1 MQKKSIRDIDIKGK
15 SVLMRVDF
23 NVPLDDN
30 GNITDDN
37 RIRETLPTIRYA
49 LDNGAK
55 LILMSHLGRPKGE
68 VKDEFSLAPVGKR
81 LEELLKKPV
90 MKLDDCI
97 GPEVE
102 KAVRTMASGDV
113 ILLENLRFHKE
124 EEKNNP
130 EFARKLSGLAE
141 IFVNDAF
148 GTCHRAHASTEG
160 VTHFLPSVAGLLVE
174 KEIQYFEK
182 ISESPERPFVL
193 VLGGAKVSDKIPMIE
208 NMLSKADIILIGG
221 AMAYTFLK
229 QEGIKIGSS
238 RYEQEVAD
246 TAKKILDKARSKGV
260 ELLLPVD
267 HVEVNNI
274 ETPQQIKTTYDAEID
289 EGYMGVD
296 IGPKTIT
303 LFSDRLKK
311 AKTIVWNGP
320 MGIFEKD
327 QYSKGTKMI
336 AQAIAGTSATSIVG
350 GGDSA
355 AAAEKFGVKD
365 RISHI
370 STGGGA
376 SLEYLEGKIL
386 PGIAALTDKWSP
398 AD

>member
-81 LEELLKKPV
+81 LEELLKRPV
-90 MKLDDCI
+90 IKLDDCI

-102 KAVRTMASGDV
+102 KAVRGMASGDV

-274 ETPQQIKTTYDAEID
+274 ETPQQIKTTYNAEID

-386 PGIAALTDKWSP
+386 PGIAALTDK
-398 AD
+398 

>member
-1 MQKKSIRDIDIKGK
+1 MHKKSIRDVDISGK
-15 SVLMRVDF
+15 RLLMRVDF

-68 VKDEFSLAPVGKR
+68 VKDEFSLAPVGRR
-81 LEELLKKPV
+81 LEGLLKRPV
-90 MKLDDCI
+90 IKLDDCI

-102 KAVRTMASGDV
+102 KAVRGMASGDV

-130 EFARKLSGLAE
+130 EFARKLSGLAD

-182 ISESPERPFVL
+182 INESPERPFVL

-229 QEGIKIGSS
+229 QKGIEIGSS

-267 HVEVNNI
+267 HVEVDNI
-274 ETPQQIKTTYDAEID
+274 EAPQQVKTTHDAAID
-289 EGYMGVD
+289 EGYIGVD
-296 IGPKTIT
+296 IGPKTIA

-311 AKTIVWNGP
+311 AKTVVWNGP

-336 AQAIAGTSATSIVG
+336 AMAIAGTSATSIVG

-365 RISHI
+365 RLSHI

-386 PGIAALTDKWSP
+386 PGIAALNDR
-398 AD
+398 

>member
-1 MQKKSIRDIDIKGK
+1 MQKKSIRDIDLKGK
-15 SVLMRVDF
+15 RLLIRVDF

-49 LDNGAK
+49 LDKSAK

-81 LEELLKKPV
+81 LEELLKRPV

-102 KAVRTMASGDV
+102 KVVRSMASGDV

-130 EFARKLSGLAE
+130 EFARRLSGLAD

-182 ISESPERPFVL
+182 INESPERPFVL
-193 VLGGAKVSDKIPMIE
+193 VLGGAKVSDKIPIIE
-208 NMLSKADIILIGG
+208 NMLSKADIIMIGG

-238 RYEQEVAD
+238 RYEEDVAD

-267 HVEVNNI
+267 HVEADNI
-274 ETPQQIKTTYDAEID
+274 EAPQQIKTTHDAVID

-296 IGPKTIT
+296 IGPKTIA

-311 AKTIVWNGP
+311 AKTVVWNGP

-336 AQAIAGTSATSIVG
+336 AEAIAGSSATSIVG

-355 AAAEKFGVKD
+355 AAADKFGVKD
-365 RISHI
+365 RLSHI

-386 PGIAALTDKWSP
+386 PGIAALNDR
-398 AD
+398 

>member
-81 LEELLKKPV
+81 LEELLKRPV
-90 MKLDDCI
+90 IKLDDCI

-102 KAVRTMASGDV
+102 KAVRGMASGDV

-182 ISESPERPFVL
+182 INESPERPFIL

-386 PGIAALTDKWSP
+386 PGIAALTDK
-398 AD
+398 